1 MGSRPFNF
9 AFLAFVLIVSLTDS
23 LVKKLKLKK
32 LTLGSRDGVVMIKLA
47 SHPGSGHEW
56 VKLVVGSL
64 LCSESEVFLRVL
76 RFSPLLKNEHFQ
88 IPIRSNAGLLRKPL
102 WGEWIFLSKYQ

>member
-1 MGSRPFNF
+1 VGSRPFNF
-9 AFLAFVLIVSLTDS
+9 AFVAFVLIVSLTDS

-56 VKLVVGSL
+56 LSWLLGLYSALRGFSLGSP
-64 LCSESEVFLRVL
+64 VFPSPQKST
-76 RFSPLLKNEHFQ
+76 FSNSNLIGCRTFLKTTF
-88 IPIRSNAGLLRKPL
+88 R
-102 WGEWIFLSKYQ
+102 